1 MFHILPI
8 WFLMLPYGIAM
19 AQVATFFTKQGSTMD
34 RKIGP
39 NFEIPAASLQAMGA
53 ISIIIILPLYDLVLV
68 PIARRFT
75 GHQRGITM
83 LQRIGVGIFLSILCM
98 GVAALIEMH
107 RLNVVKKYD
116 NDADILGGTI
126 PMSIFWLLPQY
137 ILVGVCDVF
146 GIVGQQEFFYDQ
158 VPDTSRSFGMAM
170 YLSSV
175 GVGNFLSTL
184 LITIIETITNKG
196 TQSWFANNIN
206 KGHLDYF
213 YWLLCG
219 MSFINLVVYT
229 IVTNKYKYKE
239 VQCVMKASSSNNF
252 LEENAAKMAVVNG

>member
-8 WFLMLPYGIAM
+8 WFLMLPYGIVM
-19 AQVATFFTKQGSTMD
+19 AQVATLFTKQGSTMD

-39 NFEIPAASLQAMGA
+39 NFEIPAASLQAMGS

-68 PIARRFT
+68 PIVRRFT
-75 GHQRGITM
+75 GHQRGITL
-83 LQRIGVGIFLSILCM
+83 LQRMGIGLFLSILCM
-98 GVAALIEMH
+98 GVAALTEMH

-116 NDADILGGTI
+116 DENNTNILDQTI

-137 ILVGVCDVF
+137 VLVGVSDVF

-175 GVGNFLSTL
+175 GVGNFLSSF

-196 TQSWFANNIN
+196 TQTWFANNIN

-219 MSFINLVVYT
+219 MSFINMVVY
-229 IVTNKYKYKE
+229 IMVTHNYKYKE
-239 VQCVMKASSSNNF
+239 VHCVMKASSPNNF
-252 LEENAAKMAVVNG
+252 LEENAHT